1 MLVLTPPTDLS
12 RITHPGIRQLV
23 TVRFQQLAE
32 RATTATTVPMVTPC
46 EFIVVGG
53 GDAVSDIEQAAGY
66 PILTGLFDDLPYT
79 DPDFQ
84 PCSEILEEH
93 HHEQYTFYEMVFIGN
108 DDGAATCVLIPDTED
123 IDADL
128 LAMCRAFSTPAIDPA
143 VSTP

>member
-1 MLVLTPPTDLS
+1 MLVLTAPTDLH
-12 RITHPGIRQLV
+12 RINHPGIRQLV
-23 TVRFQQLAE
+23 TLRFQQLA
-32 RATTATTVPMVTPC
+32 ATAPTGTTVHMVTPC
-46 EFIVVGG
+46 EFIVVGV
-53 GDAVSDIEQAAGY
+53 GDAVLDIEQAAGY

-108 DDGAATCVLIPDTED
+108 DDGTATTIFIPDTED

-128 LAMCRAFSTPAIDPA
+128 LAMCRAFSTPA
-143 VSTP
+143 VNTP

>member
-1 MLVLTPPTDLS
+1 MLVLTAATELH
-12 RITHPGIRQLV
+12 RISHPGIRQLV
-23 TVRFQQLAE
+23 AIRLQQL
-32 RATTATTVPMVTPC
+32 
-46 EFIVVGG
+46 G
-53 GDAVSDIEQAAGY
+53 GDFSDSTEIIIVEADDAASEIEQAAGY

-93 HHEQYTFYEMVFIGN
+93 HHEQCTFYEMVFIGN
-108 DDGAATCVLIPDTED
+108 DDGAATTILIPDTED

-128 LAMCRAFSTPAIDPA
+128 LAMCRKFSTPAIDPA

>member
-1 MLVLTPPTDLS
+1 MIVLTTPTDLH
-12 RITHPGIRQLV
+12 RISHPGIRQLV
-23 TVRFQQLAE
+23 TLRFQQLAE
-32 RATTATTVPMVTPC
+32 IAPTAPTVSVVTPC
-46 EFIVVGG
+46 EFIVVEGG
-53 GDAVSDIEQAAGY
+53 EAVSDIEQAAGY

-108 DDGAATCVLIPDTED
+108 DDGAFACVLIPDEEG

-128 LAMCRAFSTPAIDPA
+128 LALCRSFSTPA

>member
-1 MLVLTPPTDLS
+1 MLVLTTPTDLH
-12 RITHPGIRQLV
+12 RISHPGIRQLV
-23 TVRFQQLAE
+23 AIRLQQLAE
-32 RATTATTVPMVTPC
+32 IAPTATTVPVVTPC
-46 EFIVVGG
+46 EFIVVEGG
-53 GDAVSDIEQAAGY
+53 EAVSEIEQAAGY

-108 DDGAATCVLIPDTED
+108 DDGAATCVFIPDTED

>member
-1 MLVLTPPTDLS
+1 MIVITQSAEVTQVSNPAIRSLLT
-12 RITHPGIRQLV
+12 R
-23 TVRFQQLAE
+23 RFQQLAE
-32 RATTATTVPMVTPC
+32 TAPTATTVSMVTPC
-46 EFIVVGG
+46 EFILVEG
-53 GDAVSDIEQAAGY
+53 GDAVSEIEQAAGY

-108 DDGAATCVLIPDTED
+108 DDGAFACVLIPDEEG

-128 LAMCRAFSTPAIDPA
+128 LAMCRAFSTPA
-143 VSTP
+143 VSSP

>member
-1 MLVLTPPTDLS
+1 MIVITQSADVTQVSNPAIRSLLTRRL
-12 RITHPGIRQLV
+12 
-23 TVRFQQLAE
+23 QQLAE
-32 RATTATTVPMVTPC
+32 SATTVHMVTPC
-46 EFIVVGG
+46 EFIVVGA
-53 GDAVSDIEQAAGY
+53 GDAVSEIEQAAGY

-108 DDGAATCVLIPDTED
+108 DDGAFACLLIPDEEG

-143 VSTP
+143 VNTP

>member
-1 MLVLTPPTDLS
+1 MLVLTRPTDLH
-12 RITHPGIRQLV
+12 RISHPGIRQLV
-23 TVRFQQLAE
+23 AIRQQQL
-32 RATTATTVPMVTPC
+32 
-46 EFIVVGG
+46 G
-53 GDAVSDIEQAAGY
+53 GDFSDFTEIIIVEADDAASEIEQAAGY

-108 DDGAATCVLIPDTED
+108 DDGAATCVLIPDEAI

-128 LAMCRAFSTPAIDPA
+128 LAMCRAFSTPAIDPT

>member
-1 MLVLTPPTDLS
+1 LVALRL
-12 RITHPGIRQLV
+12 
-23 TVRFQQLAE
+23 QQLSPVASP
-32 RATTATTVPMVTPC
+32 TTPC
-46 EFIVVGG
+46 EFIVVEGG
-53 GDAVSDIEQAAGY
+53 EAVTEIERAVGL

-93 HHEQYTFYEMVFIGN
+93 RNEHCCIYEMVFIGS
-108 DDGAATCVLIPDTED
+108 DDGTVACVLIPDEKS

-128 LAMCRAFSTPAIDPA
+128 LALCRSWATPA

>member
-1 MLVLTPPTDLS
+1 MIVITQSAEVTQVSNPAIRSLLT
-12 RITHPGIRQLV
+12 R
-23 TVRFQQLAE
+23 RFQQLAE
-32 RATTATTVPMVTPC
+32 TAPTATNVSMVTPC
-46 EFIVVGG
+46 EFIVVGAG
-53 GDAVSDIEQAAGY
+53 EAVSDIEQAAGY
-66 PILTGLFDDLPYT
+66 PILTGLFDDLSYT

-108 DDGAATCVLIPDTED
+108 DDGAFACVLIPDEEG

-128 LAMCRAFSTPAIDPA
+128 LALCRSFSTPA

>member
-1 MLVLTPPTDLS
+1 MLVLTTPTDLH

-23 TVRFQQLAE
+23 AIRLQQLAE
-32 RATTATTVPMVTPC
+32 IAPTPTTC
-46 EFIVVGG
+46 EFIVVEGG
-53 GDAVSDIEQAAGY
+53 EAVSDIEQAAGY

-84 PCSEILEEH
+84 PCSELLEEH

-108 DDGAATCVLIPDTED
+108 DDGAFACVLVPDAEE

-128 LAMCRAFSTPAIDPA
+128 LVMCRKFSTPAIDPA

>member
-1 MLVLTPPTDLS
+1 MIVITQFADVTQVSNPAIRSLLT
-12 RITHPGIRQLV
+12 R
-23 TVRFQQLAE
+23 RFQQLAE
-32 RATTATTVPMVTPC
+32 TAPTATNVSMVTPC
-46 EFIVVGG
+46 EFILVEG
-53 GDAVSDIEQAAGY
+53 GDAVSEIEQAAGY

-108 DDGAATCVLIPDTED
+108 DDGAFACVLIPDEEG

-128 LAMCRAFSTPAIDPA
+128 LALCRSFSTPA